1 LLSANRRPVG
11 RTRLALWLLHAIAA
25 VVATFTPFLFD
36 SPRSA
41 ENPMTWALFGA
52 IVNLPA
58 VGFAVRH
65 LTRRVLA
72 DYVAWQ
78 AWTALA
84 LTGAWLAYAGV
95 VALLLGAQCGELNG
109 CRRAAWDVRAGGGV
123 GDARPE
129 AQAERI
135 EAHRTLFEARFDGLE
150 TSSAK

>member
-1 LLSANRRPVG
+1 MLSANRRPVG

-25 VVATFTPFLFD
+25 VVATVTPITVLFTPFLFD

-72 DYVAWQ
+72 DCVAWQ
-78 AWTALA
+78 AWRGGTAA
-84 LTGAWLAYAGV
+84 D
-95 VALLLGAQCGELNG
+95 CLNS
-109 CRRAAWDVRAGGGV
+109 R
-123 GDARPE
+123 
-129 AQAERI
+129 
-135 EAHRTLFEARFDGLE
+135 
-150 TSSAK
+150 